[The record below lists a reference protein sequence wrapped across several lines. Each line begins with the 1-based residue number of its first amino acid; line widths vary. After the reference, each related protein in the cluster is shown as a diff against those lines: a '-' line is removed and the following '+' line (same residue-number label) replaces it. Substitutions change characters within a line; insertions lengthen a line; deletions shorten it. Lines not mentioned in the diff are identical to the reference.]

1 MQPKPE
7 QVKLIGNKTVIVS
20 AVDENSKALAQRM
33 WYGLQ
38 RNGIQSSFII
48 MNTPYPVIN
57 EIQDSANLFRR
68 TGAKSLITIG
78 SGAVCDF
85 GKVVRCLLETGVNV
99 QEVMQKKTKLPTSK
113 IDIPHISIASTAST
127 SHFLPSALVL
137 HYEEDVLVSL
147 ATKSPSV
154 SHNYHKNQILLPL

>member
-1 MQPKPE
+1 
-7 QVKLIGNKTVIVS
+7 
-20 AVDENSKALAQRM
+20 M

-38 RNGIQSSFII
+38 RHGIQSSFIT

-78 SGAVCDF
+78 SGAVSDF
-85 GKVVRCLLETGVNV
+85 GKVIRCLLETGVNV

-113 IDIPHISIASTAST
+113 IDIPHISIASTVST
-127 SHFLPSALVL
+127 SHFSPSALVL

-147 ATKSPSV
+147 STKAPSV
-154 SHNYHKNQILLPL
+154 NHNYQ